1 MAKYEVARLDE
12 IDEITDGRQ
21 PWRPVRHHLGI
32 TAFGAT
38 AWTGREAGDRII
50 NEHDEADEDEELYVV
65 LSGRA
70 RFELDGDAVDAP
82 AGTFVFAQPGVKRT
96 AFAEEPGTTLVAIG
110 APAGQAYQ
118 ASGWELWAPLDR
130 LYEAGEY
137 AEAADRGR
145 ALVEAQPTYPTV
157 LYNVAC
163 CESLAGRKR
172 RRDRT
177 PRAGDRAERP
187 VPRVRAGGLG
197 LRLDPRRAAVPG
209 ARRRLTRPRYARST
223 GDGARLRPPGTAD
236 GSYPREETC
245 MSVILGVAA
254 GGALGALSRYGVDAF
269 VERRTDAVFPWATF
283 LINVSGCLAVGFLI
297 AAIVDRHRAPE
308 WLRVGL
314 VLGFCGGYTTFST
327 FAQEALDLLETGKGA
342 VAFAAIAAN
351 VLLGLAAVFVGLRI
365 GRLV

>member
-50 NEHDEADEDEELYVV
+50 NEHDEADDDEELYVV

-163 CESLAGRKR
+163 CESLAGRKA
-172 RRDRT
+172 D
-177 PRAGDRAERP
+177 AIAHLEQAIALSERS
-187 VPRVRAGGLG
+187 RE
-197 LRLDPRRAAVPG
+197 
-209 ARRRLTRPRYARST
+209 YAREDS
-223 GDGARLRPPGTAD
+223 DFDLIRD
-236 GSYPREETC
+236 EPRFREL
-245 MSVILGVAA
+245 V
-254 GGALGALSRYGVDAF
+254 GG
-269 VERRTDAVFPWATF
+269 
-283 LINVSGCLAVGFLI
+283 
-297 AAIVDRHRAPE
+297 
-308 WLRVGL
+308 
-314 VLGFCGGYTTFST
+314 
-327 FAQEALDLLETGKGA
+327 
-342 VAFAAIAAN
+342 
-351 VLLGLAAVFVGLRI
+351 
-365 GRLV
+365 